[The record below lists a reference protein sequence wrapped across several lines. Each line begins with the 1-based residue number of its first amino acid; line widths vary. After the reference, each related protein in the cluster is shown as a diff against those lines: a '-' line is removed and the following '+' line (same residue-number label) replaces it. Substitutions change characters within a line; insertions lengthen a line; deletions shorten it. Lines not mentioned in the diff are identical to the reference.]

1 MAEDGCERADVDWSA
16 VRRGG
21 LAVLAVIACSAC
33 GLSPAIRTEAER
45 VSTLIDTENGS
56 IARKE
61 AGYRAFAA
69 SSANL
74 RYRIYADRE
83 AWAKQFD
90 HARVKTGAAR
100 ATYQRYVVPLLRRN
114 NDQDEHAVAIQIA
127 QIARLVSEA
136 DAYADLPERRRQYV
150 DSISS
155 TYARVARE
163 SDDEAGKV
171 KAEADAVLTIGD
183 RTKRAF
189 PARAADID
197 KRIGPLLQL
206 ADATANANRKVS
218 FETANTNARRA
229 ADFVVLGDN
238 ARLVSRDASKVHE
251 DARTV
256 GAQLES
262 LSHSY
267 SKTLADMK
275 AAYSIT
281 VQRWSWNDSA
291 DSPPV
296 HTYTYPR
303 RDISGEAFDYF
314 NSLPET
320 LPYAARYS
328 SSAFFGS
335 AYRTHERVDQDR
347 WTALGI
353 ASQEAW
359 VDRDDTAEYG
369 YTLSGQYFHKYL
381 TTDNDQAQEADWQSV
396 DETMF
401 EEHVDDLG
409 MDMLAK
415 PFGAFED
422 EKVANPTPAGL
433 AFVGNPGY
441 GQWQTDD
448 RGTSFW
454 VWYGRYRLFSDLLGI
469 GGQPYYYRQ
478 DEWNTWNTRY
488 RGQPYYGQD
497 KDNRERYGT
506 HGYVVGS
513 SGRYASRIPEM
524 RRVAIRHGGGAA
536 IGRGGVQPIGK

>member
-1 MAEDGCERADVDWSA
+1 MTRSA
-16 VRRGG
+16 LV
-21 LAVLAVIACSAC
+21 VLAVAACSAC
-33 GLSPAIRTEAER
+33 GLSRAIRTEADR
-45 VSTLIDTENGS
+45 VSTLIDTGNGS

-61 AGYRAFAA
+61 AGYRAFVA
-69 SSANL
+69 SGAYG

-83 AWAKQFD
+83 AWATQFD

-100 ATYQRYVVPLLRRN
+100 DTYQRYVVPLLQRN
-114 NDQDEHAVAIQIA
+114 NDRDEHAVAIQIA
-127 QIARLVSEA
+127 QIARLLSEA
-136 DAYADLPERRRQYV
+136 EAYADLPERRRQYV
-150 DSISS
+150 DSISG

-163 SDDEAGKV
+163 SEDDAGKV
-171 KAEADAVLTIGD
+171 KAEADALRAIGD

-197 KRIGPLLQL
+197 RRLEPLLRL

-218 FETANTNARRA
+218 FETANANARRDT
-229 ADFVVLGDN
+229 DFVVLGDN
-238 ARLVSRDASKVHE
+238 ARLVSRNASKVNE
-251 DARTV
+251 DARTL
-256 GAQLES
+256 ADQLES

-275 AAYSIT
+275 AEYAIT

-303 RDISGEAFDYF
+303 REISGEAFDYF

-335 AYRTHERVDQDR
+335 AYRTHERVDQGR

-353 ASQEAW
+353 APREAW

-369 YTLSGQYFHKYL
+369 YTLSGEYFHKYL
-381 TTDNDQAQEADWQSV
+381 TTDNDQAQETGWQPV

-415 PFGAFED
+415 PFGTFED

-441 GQWQTDD
+441 GQWRTDD

-454 VWYGRYRLFSDLLGI
+454 VWYGRYRLFSDLLGV

-478 DEWNTWNTRY
+478 DEWNTWSSRY
-488 RGQPYYGQD
+488 RGQPYYGED
-497 KDNRERYGT
+497 KDSKERYGT
-506 HGYVVGS
+506 HGYVMGS
-513 SGRYASRIPEM
+513 SSRYASRIPEM
-524 RRVAIRHGGGAA
+524 RRVAIRHGGGGV
-536 IGRGGVQPIGK
+536 IGRGGSQPSGK